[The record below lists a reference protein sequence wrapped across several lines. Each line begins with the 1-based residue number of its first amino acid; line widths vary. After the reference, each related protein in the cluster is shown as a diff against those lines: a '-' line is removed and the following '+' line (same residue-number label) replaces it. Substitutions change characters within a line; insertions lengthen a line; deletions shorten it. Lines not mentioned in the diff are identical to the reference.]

1 MPRIWI
7 DAAAVL
13 LAATLLG
20 GCATSKEKLLPHG
33 DSTMLD
39 IWHQETGGSAQTLLV
54 LYYLQIL
61 LILQVLLL
69 LVNINLHFL
78 MLML

>member
-20 GCATSKEKLLPHG
+20 GFLGGKLARRLPENVLRWSVVVLG
-33 DSTMLD
+33 VAVGLY
-39 IWHQETGGSAQTLLV
+39 LL
-54 LYYLQIL
+54 
-61 LILQVLLL
+61 
-69 LVNINLHFL
+69 FT
-78 MLML
+78 